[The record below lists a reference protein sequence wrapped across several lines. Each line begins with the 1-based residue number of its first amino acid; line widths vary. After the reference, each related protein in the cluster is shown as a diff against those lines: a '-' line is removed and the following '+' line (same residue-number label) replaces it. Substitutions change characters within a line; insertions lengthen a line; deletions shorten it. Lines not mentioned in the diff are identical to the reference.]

1 MNLKQRLKKEMIQT
15 LIDAGYPVA
24 EIAIVFGV
32 TRSAMYNWISKMQI
46 NLTKNKTGI

>member
-1 MNLKQRLKKEMIQT
+1 MIQT
-15 LIDAGYPVA
+15 LIDAGYPIA

-46 NLTKNKTGI
+46 NLTKNKTGV